1 MRMDGVDLL
10 LGNDFQQQFDRLQID
25 YVDSTAYL
33 TLGDLPLAA
42 ITSRVDTSSDTTV
55 PSKIVTTFGT
65 EIPAFSVFTV
75 KTESSVVLLNI
86 LSRYCLVT

>member
-42 ITSRVDTSSDTTV
+42 ITSRVDTSDTTV
-55 PSKIVTTFGT
+55 PSKIETTFGT
-65 EIPAFSVFTV
+65 EIPAFSVITV
-75 KTESSVVLLNI
+75 KTESRVVLLNI